1 MTEQEFEAILR
12 QAMQPEILPEE
23 TVVRGMRSGKGNI
36 INMKKILK
44 KACFAAALMALL
56 TTTVYAAEVL
66 DIKTLVSNGGSRM
79 YKTVQ
84 QAEEKAGFE
93 MDDLEKFSNGYGVTG
108 ARVGETQALDENDKV
123 QFVYNQID
131 VRLKNAAGEKLY
143 LVAYESKEGIEE
155 SDTVPD
161 LTRKLGDVILNYR
174 QHHYKFV
181 PADYE
186 LTDSDRTMMQKPG
199 YYISYGSESIEEND
213 MAFLNWEKDGICYT
227 LMDSDGSETAES
239 LFAMAEELILS
250 GK

>member
-36 INMKKILK
+36 INMKNILK
-44 KACFAAALMALL
+44 KACLAAALMALL
-56 TTTVYAAEVL
+56 TTTVYAANGL
-66 DIKTLVSNGGSRM
+66 NIKTLIGGRASRM

-93 MDDLEKFSNGYGVTG
+93 MDDLDVFSNGYRFAG
-108 ARVGETQALDENDKV
+108 AYVGETRALDEQDKV
-123 QFVYNQID
+123 RLIYNEIE
-131 VRLKNAAGEKLY
+131 VKLVNAEGEELI
-143 LVAYESKEGIEE
+143 LNAHEAQDGVAV
-155 SDTVPD
+155 SDTGPD
-161 LTRKLGDVILNYR
+161 QVRRLGDTTLEYR
-174 QHHYKFV
+174 LHHYKFV

-186 LTDSDRTMMQKPG
+186 LTESDKSMLQKPG

-213 MAFLNWEKDGICYT
+213 VAFLNWEKDGICYT

>member
-36 INMKKILK
+36 INMKNILK

-93 MDDLEKFSNGYGVTG
+93 MDDLDVFSNGYRFAG
-108 ARVGETQALDENDKV
+108 AYVGETRALDEQDKV
-123 QFVYNQID
+123 RLTYNEIN
-131 VRLKNAAGEKLY
+131 VELKNAIGDELDLIAHE
-143 LVAYESKEGIEE
+143 ARDEIPA
-155 SDTVPD
+155 SDTAPSQVR
-161 LTRKLGDVILNYR
+161 TLGEIRLEYR
-174 QHHYKFV
+174 LHHYKFV

-186 LTDSDRTMMQKPG
+186 LTESDKSMLQKPG

-213 MAFLNWEKDGICYT
+213 VAFLNWEKDGICYT